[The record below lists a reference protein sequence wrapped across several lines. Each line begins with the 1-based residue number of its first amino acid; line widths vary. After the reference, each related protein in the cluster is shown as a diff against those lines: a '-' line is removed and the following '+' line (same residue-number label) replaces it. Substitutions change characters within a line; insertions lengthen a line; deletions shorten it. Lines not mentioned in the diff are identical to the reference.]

1 MRIRSFNLFLG
12 VMITSGL
19 CISSGYA
26 APKTETTPAAKNIV
40 KSEVI
45 RRGDPLSSAPAISLD
60 QVVAHPKKYTDK
72 TVMIKGT
79 ASAVCKKKGCWM
91 ILSGSTPSSTA
102 RVTFKDYSFFVPKDS
117 SGMRAKVEGQVKV
130 KVMSQEERQHLADD
144 EKVDVSKV
152 PKVELRIIAQG
163 VELYK

>member
-1 MRIRSFNLFLG
+1 MRIRPLNLILG

-26 APKTETTPAAKNIV
+26 TPKAEATPTLLKAAKA
-40 KSEVI
+40 EVI
-45 RRGDPLSSAPAISLD
+45 RRGEPLSSTPAINLD
-60 QVVAHPKKYTDK
+60 QVATNPKKYTDK
-72 TVMIKGT
+72 TVMITGT

-91 ILSGSTPSSTA
+91 ILSGTTPSSTA

-117 SGMRAKVEGQVKV
+117 SGMRAKIEGQVKV